1 MLLRIL
7 MNNSRPKDYLKSVF
21 FLFYKQ
27 LKEPIMKNLAFAFAM
42 VAACSSAKHHD
53 FEEERL
59 PGMTLRYES
68 TDDYFLGLVPGQSVE
83 LELKGE
89 WIVSQHR
96 RWWRRRWSWCHW
108 MLMPLEDGES
118 YQGFTVTQ
126 EDGCDGKFMIMASDD
141 AVDSGE

>member
-1 MLLRIL
+1 
-7 MNNSRPKDYLKSVF
+7 MNYSRPKDYLKSVF

-59 PGMTLRYES
+59 PGMTLRYEN

-96 RWWRRRWSWCHW
+96 
-108 MLMPLEDGES
+108 
-118 YQGFTVTQ
+118 
-126 EDGCDGKFMIMASDD
+126 
-141 AVDSGE
+141 